1 LQIAGE
7 KFQIIKMKNL
17 AHLFITVILITL
29 FNVGY
34 GQKEIPYITDPR
46 LDFTV
51 IDQKGDSVK
60 LSSLKGKVFLL
71 DFWASWCGPCRA
83 SNKQLIKLYSKYKA
97 KGFEIFSVS
106 IDEQE
111 KDWKK
116 AIAKDKISWLL
127 GIDTG
132 GWDAKAALKWNVEAI
147 PASFLIGKNGEVVAI
162 DPDKVVLEKMV
173 KDLLG
178 L

>member
-1 LQIAGE
+1 
-7 KFQIIKMKNL
+7 MKIL
-17 AHLFITVILITL
+17 SHLLITVFLVTF

-34 GQKEIPYITDPR
+34 GQKEIPYINDQR

-51 IDQKGDSVK
+51 LDQKGDSIK
-60 LSSLKGKVFLL
+60 LSSLKGKIFLL

-83 SNKQLIKLYSKYKA
+83 SNKNLVKLYSKYKA

-106 IDEQE
+106 LDEE
-111 KDWKK
+111 ESNWKK
-116 AIAKDKISWLL
+116 AIAKDKLSWLQ
-127 GIDTG
+127 GIDKG

-147 PASFLIGKNGEVVAI
+147 PASFLIGKNGDVVAV
-162 DPDKVVLEKMV
+162 DPDKALLEKLV
-173 KDLLG
+173 RELLG